1 MKTIIIKGL
10 LGFIILNK
18 ASFNYFFAP
27 SYFGLRYKF
36 MSHVEGEL
44 LFALN
49 YIFKI
54 SAFKYFF
61 TNINF
66 FFAYKIAFNN

>member
-1 MKTIIIKGL
+1 
-10 LGFIILNK
+10 
-18 ASFNYFFAP
+18 
-27 SYFGLRYKF
+27 
-36 MSHVEGEL
+36 MSHVAGEL